1 MPDIFISPDEQ
12 IHETNP
18 PVLPK
23 KEPVNEFQKRHL
35 GGHSHSRFS
44 AFNLYPEHINFE
56 IKEDG
61 EEIVLMLRQHIV
73 INLKWIIVT
82 LLLLIGLPIVI
93 SLGVLSSLPA
103 GYAAV
108 ITLIWYLVTAT
119 YAIEGFLGWYF
130 NVFFI
135 TTKRIIDVDFFNLI
149 DKRVSDAEIEKI
161 QDVSYTTK
169 GVLGTALNYGDV
181 MIQTAAETQEFDF
194 NSVPSPDKVVKILNE
209 LRDKV
214 S

>member
-35 GGHSHSRFS
+35 AGHSHSRFS

-82 LLLLIGLPIVI
+82 LLLLIGLPIVV
-93 SLGVLSSLPA
+93 SLGVLSALPP

-181 MIQTAAETQEFDF
+181 LIQTAAETQEFDF